1 MRQIELENGVK
12 WFPGLDKEGKAIS
25 VGLDDVI
32 AEKINRDQESVG
44 WVRWKDNVKRV
55 EEKLWRK
62 RWV

>member
-1 MRQIELENGVK
+1 VENGVE

-44 WVRWKDNVKRV
+44 WVRWKDNVFF
-55 EEKLWRK
+55 L
-62 RWV
+62 